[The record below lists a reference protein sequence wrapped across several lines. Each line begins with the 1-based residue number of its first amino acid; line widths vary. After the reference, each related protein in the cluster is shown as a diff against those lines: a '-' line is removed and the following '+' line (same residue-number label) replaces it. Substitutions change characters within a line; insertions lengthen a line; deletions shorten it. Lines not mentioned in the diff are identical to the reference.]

1 MSKNDPIWEKPKA
14 DRTSPNR
21 GSVMDEYFKVLGSTG
36 TASLDESQKSIAQE
50 ALNTGYRVYRDYL
63 EYANGMANSLSA
75 NGRNGER
82 GLASFQTLWM
92 NSFEAFLQLMEKGVQ
107 RFDNSV
113 DFRQGAMPGFEA
125 FGEAPAESSESK
137 PTSWS
142 PVTLDVRS
150 KQKTRVSMRFI
161 PGAVPTQL
169 TAHKLRSKGR
179 PSIPVDVRFDNDEY
193 LIQIRVRK
201 KSPTGTYVAALID
214 TETDQKVGELRLRII
229 GK

>member
-1 MSKNDPIWEKPKA
+1 MSKKDPIWEKPKA

-36 TASLDESQKSIAQE
+36 TPSLDESQKSIAQE

-107 RFDNSV
+107 LFDNSV

-125 FGEAPAESSESK
+125 FGEAFARGDDLPRRPKEAIRRQRRPSRNGRRGARE
-137 PTSWS
+137 
-142 PVTLDVRS
+142 
-150 KQKTRVSMRFI
+150 
-161 PGAVPTQL
+161 PGASP
-169 TAHKLRSKGR
+169 GR
-179 PSIPVDVRFDNDEY
+179 
-193 LIQIRVRK
+193 
-201 KSPTGTYVAALID
+201 
-214 TETDQKVGELRLRII
+214 
-229 GK
+229 